1 MKKLVERFGQI
12 ILLFF
17 VLPDNNKEVLDKMSI
32 PSLAPTIISTTPS
45 KKVTSCDVVDAMM
58 LGPPSF
64 DTTNDILNNNT
75 HTNSIRRVSPLPP
88 PPDGTECNSED
99 SSLSDSDRTLVDDLN
114 QSHTSS
120 PIFPDPSL
128 SSPEN
133 ETGDTWCG
141 TGPKTYFKA
150 VLCETPK
157 RLISSVDS
165 GNENDDETS
174 DNARHQKV
182 LKVSFSFWVG

>member
-1 MKKLVERFGQI
+1 
-12 ILLFF
+12 
-17 VLPDNNKEVLDKMSI
+17 MSI
-32 PSLAPTIISTTPS
+32 PSYTPTTPS
-45 KKVTSCDVVDAMM
+45 KRVVSCDVVDAMM
-58 LGPPSF
+58 LGPPTL
-64 DTTNDILNNNT
+64 DTTNDILNNNS

-88 PPDGTECNSED
+88 PPDGAECNSED
-99 SSLSDSDRTLVDDLN
+99 SSLSDSDRTLVDD

-133 ETGDTWCG
+133 EAGDTWCG

-150 VLCETPK
+150 VLCESPK
-157 RLISSVDS
+157 RLINSVDS
-165 GNENDDETS
+165 GNENDDESS

-182 LKVSFSFWVG
+182 LKVCF